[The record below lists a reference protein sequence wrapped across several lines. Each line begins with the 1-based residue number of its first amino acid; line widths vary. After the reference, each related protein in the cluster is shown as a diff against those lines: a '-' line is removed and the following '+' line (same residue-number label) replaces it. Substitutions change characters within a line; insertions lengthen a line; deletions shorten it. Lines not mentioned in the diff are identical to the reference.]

1 MKADHSESEKETYT
15 DNKIKSQKS
24 GMINDKLM
32 KNAYNYLV

>member
-24 GMINDKLM
+24 GIVQSKMIN
-32 KNAYNYLV
+32 